1 MKTSKLFLAILLVI
15 FALSSTLIGV
25 TAQPLAIEDV
35 VVPVLQNPVSLNG
48 VLVGDEWNDAVMV
61 PVTFR
66 FYNATL
72 GEYVANRTGIIFLKH
87 DCVDLWIGVVIEDP
101 TEDAQSWLAVF
112 YDTNGDEYVPGT
124 GDDEK
129 SMLHPDTAWDI
140 AIIPTPP
147 GYDNDTDLGGTLD
160 ILGSSNYGVTSLT
173 YEFVHPL
180 ASGDT
185 VGNDPALSPGDEIL
199 AHFMAGDPEID
210 PMLYGMAYTEDWNYL
225 FNLIITRCV
234 GGEILPIN
242 TLKLIAP
249 ALLAVTIAATATIAL
264 LKRRRS

>member
-1 MKTSKLFLAILLVI
+1 MSTSRFTLTLLLVF
-15 FALSSTLIGV
+15 FALSATVMAV

-72 GEYVANRTGIIFLKH
+72 GEYVANRTGLILLKH
-87 DCVDLWIGVVIEDP
+87 DCVDLWVGVAVDDP

-129 SMLHPDTAWDI
+129 GMMHPDEVFDV
-140 AIIPTPP
+140 AITGPMA
-147 GYDNDTDLGGTLD
+147 YDNDTDLGGTLD
-160 ILGSSNYGVTSLT
+160 IQGASNYGVTSLT

-180 ASGDT
+180 NSGDAL
-185 VGNDPALSPGDEIL
+185 GNDPALYPRDEIL
-199 AHFMAGDPEID
+199 AHFMVGDPEVD
-210 PMLYGMAYTEDWNYL
+210 PMLYGTAYTEDWNYL
-225 FNLIITRCV
+225 FNLIITRCPV

-242 TLKLIAP
+242 AMELMAP
-249 ALLAVTIAATATIAL
+249 YLLVLTIAVAATVAL
-264 LKRRRS
+264 LKRKLS